1 MMNSS
6 RRSEMQT
13 NNTRNSRTI
22 LVGICLV
29 TFASPLWAG
38 HGYGTIGRTQSF
50 NIGASN
56 RVEWAGGIGSARGDG
71 QASFSQ
77 FQQVTYR
84 PTSLSASQGSRGSV
98 TQTAT
103 ASGTGY
109 GLAEQT
115 ADIRGSQNL
124 SAGTGHQP
132 MGRAQQEMGARLS
145 TYLFR
150 PNGVGTVNGT
160 QSYNGLQEQA
170 MTNAWGTSSQS
181 QSVDIRQS
189 GAITTQTDIDPTVR
203 TTITVDL
210 RQSLTANGQ

>member
-1 MMNSS
+1 MYMNYATN
-6 RRSEMQT
+6 RRA
-13 NNTRNSRTI
+13 I
-22 LVGICLV
+22 LTGICLF

-38 HGYGTIGRTQSF
+38 HEQGSIGRTQSF
-50 NIGASN
+50 NIGALN

-77 FQQVTYR
+77 TQQVTHR
-84 PTSLSASQGSRGSV
+84 PSGLSASQGGRGSV

-109 GLAEQT
+109 GTAEQT
-115 ADIRGSQNL
+115 AGIRGSQDL

-132 MGRAQQEMGARLS
+132 MSRAQQEMGAKLS

-160 QSYNGLQEQA
+160 QSYSGLQEQA
-170 MTNAWGTSSQS
+170 MTTAWGTSSQS
-181 QSVDIRQS
+181 QSVDIKQS
-189 GAITTQTDIDPTVR
+189 GAITTQTNVDPTVKN
-203 TTITVDL
+203 TITVDL
-210 RQSLTANGQ
+210 RQSQTTSGQ